1 MPRLEQPLTIL
12 AMKKHFIYMLAASL
26 VLAAPAVTFTS
37 CGDDDPEEIPGGGG
51 GDDADDV
58 LPNEPSAQNPLTSH
72 EQKQK
77 LEAIAK
83 GFMAQVPSS
92 DFNGLA
98 DLSSYIY
105 NHYVDNDRFDHSV
118 VTNWFDTVLKGMTKF
133 VTNKKGSDGYGW
145 LQDCNYYNRLIM
157 LSDFK
162 GHFTAGANKW
172 TRAEANDLQFI
183 FTDQDGKQCVLS
195 VKQEGSVKKA
205 YITEDEDYRDYV
217 YDSSTGTGVEY
228 VDKYKY
234 YVNVPERVIVTLTQ
248 DGVTRVNS
256 VTKIDHSKFNGP
268 EYDLSRDGVD
278 VSTTTS
284 VNDYSWIIDRAG
296 YSAQEGK
303 VAVKGCMKKGN
314 VTLIS
319 FEASGAGL
327 KLTNDDVQKVGSVNV
342 SVDVMGK
349 MQIKATCANAMD
361 FNRWIEEAYDNC
373 ENQRK
378 FESCIAQANSLLDC
392 KVYYDGTKVE
402 QASVKLEVFKESD
415 YYEDY
420 WDFEP
425 AIYFNDNSSY
435 GISFEDY
442 FDETSFKSVID
453 TFESLLRGY
462 EKLGKKFEY

>member
-37 CGDDDPEEIPGGGG
+37 CGDDDPEEIPGGGS

-58 LPNEPSAQNPLTSH
+58 VPDGPSAQNPLTSR

-98 DLSSYIY
+98 DLSSYIC

-118 VTNWFDTVLKGMTKF
+118 VTNWFDTVLEGMTKY
-133 VTNKKGSDGYGW
+133 VTHKTESKYGW
-145 LQDCNYYNRLIM
+145 LYDCTYYNRLIT
-157 LSDFK
+157 LSNFK
-162 GHFTAGANKW
+162 GHFTAGAKKW
-172 TRAEANDLQFI
+172 TREDANDLQFI
-183 FTDQDGKQCVLS
+183 FKDQDGKQCVLS

-205 YITEDEDYRDYV
+205 YITDDEDYRDCV
-217 YDSSTGTGVEY
+217 YDSSTGKGTDY

-256 VTKIDHSKFNGP
+256 VTNINHSKFNGP

-284 VNDYSWIIDRAG
+284 VNDYSWIIDHAG

-314 VTLIS
+314 TTLIS

-349 MQIKATCANAMD
+349 MQIKATCADAMEFD
-361 FNRWIEEAYDNC
+361 RKIEEAYDNC
-373 ENQRK
+373 YNQRT
-378 FESCIAQANSLLDC
+378 FESCIGQANSLLDC
-392 KVYYDGTKVE
+392 KVYYDGTNVE
-402 QASVKLEVFKESD
+402 QASVKLEVFKEPG
-415 YYEDY
+415 YNEY

-435 GISFEDY
+435 GISFDDY

-462 EKLGKKFEY
+462 EKLGNKFEY

>member
-1 MPRLEQPLTIL
+1 
-12 AMKKHFIYMLAASL
+12 MLAASL

-172 TRAEANDLQFI
+172 TRTEAND
-183 FTDQDGKQCVLS
+183 
-195 VKQEGSVKKA
+195 
-205 YITEDEDYRDYV
+205 
-217 YDSSTGTGVEY
+217 
-228 VDKYKY
+228 
-234 YVNVPERVIVTLTQ
+234 
-248 DGVTRVNS
+248 
-256 VTKIDHSKFNGP
+256 
-268 EYDLSRDGVD
+268 
-278 VSTTTS
+278 
-284 VNDYSWIIDRAG
+284 
-296 YSAQEGK
+296 
-303 VAVKGCMKKGN
+303 
-314 VTLIS
+314 
-319 FEASGAGL
+319 
-327 KLTNDDVQKVGSVNV
+327 
-342 SVDVMGK
+342 
-349 MQIKATCANAMD
+349 
-361 FNRWIEEAYDNC
+361 
-373 ENQRK
+373 
-378 FESCIAQANSLLDC
+378 
-392 KVYYDGTKVE
+392 
-402 QASVKLEVFKESD
+402 
-415 YYEDY
+415 
-420 WDFEP
+420 
-425 AIYFNDNSSY
+425 
-435 GISFEDY
+435 
-442 FDETSFKSVID
+442 
-453 TFESLLRGY
+453 
-462 EKLGKKFEY
+462 

>member
-37 CGDDDPEEIPGGGG
+37 CGDDDPEEITGGGG
-51 GDDADDV
+51 NDADV
-58 LPNEPSAQNPLTSH
+58 PNEPSAQNPLTSH

-118 VTNWFDTVLKGMTKF
+118 VTNWFDTVLKGMTEY
-133 VTNKKGSDGYGW
+133 VTHKTESEYGW
-145 LQDCNYYNRLIM
+145 LQDCTYYNRLIT
-157 LSDFK
+157 LSNFK

-195 VKQEGSVKKA
+195 VKQEGNVKKA
-205 YITEDEDYRDYV
+205 YITDDEDYKDYV
-217 YDSSTGTGVEY
+217 YDSSTGTGTDY

-442 FDETSFKSVID
+442 FDETSFRSVID